1 MLKKV
6 FNSEY
11 ILASKSPRRKK
22 LLKQLG
28 LNFKSSHS
36 NIQEIE
42 NDNNPFRSVKENS
55 KRKANYVSQKFINK
69 IIIGAD
75 TVVVIN
81 KKVIHKPKNLSEA
94 KRFLQELSGRK
105 HIVYTGV
112 YIINQ
117 TSKKE
122 IFGLE
127 KTIVEFRK
135 IPESEIHYYVNNH
148 KPLDKAGAYGI
159 QDDFGCL
166 FVKRIIGDYY
176 NVVGLPL
183 VKMYS
188 LIQNTF

>member
-1 MLKKV
+1 MLNKV

-22 LLKQLG
+22 LLKQIG
-28 LNFKSSHS
+28 LNFESYHS

-42 NDNNPFRSVKENS
+42 NDNNPLRSVKENS
-55 KRKANYVSQKFINK
+55 KRKADYVSKRFTNK

-75 TVVVIN
+75 TVVVIK
-81 KKVIHKPKNLSEA
+81 KKVIHKPKNLAEA
-94 KRFLQELSGRK
+94 KKFLKELSGNK

-117 TSKKE
+117 KSKKE
-122 IFGLE
+122 IFGFE
-127 KTIVEFRK
+127 KTIVEFRH
-135 IPESEIHYYVNNH
+135 IPKNEIDYYVKKH

-166 FVKRIIGDYY
+166 FVKKIIGDYY

-188 LIQNTF
+188 LIQETF

>member
-1 MLKKV
+1 MLNKV

-22 LLKQLG
+22 LLKQIG
-28 LNFKSSHS
+28 LNFESYHS

-42 NDNNPFRSVKENS
+42 NDNNPLRSVKENS
-55 KRKANYVSQKFINK
+55 KRKADYVSKRFTNK

-75 TVVVIN
+75 TVVVIK
-81 KKVIHKPKNLSEA
+81 KKVIHKPKNLAEA
-94 KRFLQELSGRK
+94 KKFLKELSGNK

-117 TSKKE
+117 KSKKE
-122 IFGLE
+122 IFGFE
-127 KTIVEFRK
+127 KTIVEFRQ
-135 IPESEIHYYVNNH
+135 IPKNEIDYYVKNH
-148 KPLDKAGAYGI
+148 RPLDKAGAYGI

-166 FVKRIIGDYY
+166 FVKRINGDYY

-188 LIQNTF
+188 LIQKTF